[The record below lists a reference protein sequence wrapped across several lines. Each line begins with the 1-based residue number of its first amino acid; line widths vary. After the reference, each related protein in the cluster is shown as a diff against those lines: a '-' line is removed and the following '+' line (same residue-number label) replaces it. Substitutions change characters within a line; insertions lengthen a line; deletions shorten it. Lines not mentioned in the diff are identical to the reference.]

1 MSTPTKAPP
10 HMAQFN
16 IRLPTE
22 LKTRLE
28 RYAQLVARPQAT
40 VTSEA
45 LADYLDWRIPQIKA
59 LQQNIAAA
67 DRGDFASADEVEQFF
82 KRWRHEQAAD

>member
-1 MSTPTKAPP
+1 MSIQTKPP
-10 HMAQFN
+10 ASVGQFN
-16 IRLPTE
+16 VRLPIE
-22 LKTRLE
+22 LKARLE
-28 RYAQLVARPQAT
+28 NYAKLVGRPQAT

-45 LADYLDWRIPQIKA
+45 LADYLDWRIPQIEA

-82 KRWRHEQAAD
+82 KRYEA

>member
-1 MSTPTKAPP
+1 MSTATKSPP
-10 HMAQFN
+10 NMAQFN
-16 IRLPTE
+16 IRLPVE

-45 LADYLDWRIPQIKA
+45 LADYLDWRIPQIQA
-59 LQQNIAAA
+59 LQQAVAAA
-67 DRGDFASADEVEQFF
+67 DRGEFASADEVEQFF
-82 KRWRHEQAAD
+82 KRWAS

>member
-1 MSTPTKAPP
+1 MSTQTKPP
-10 HMAQFN
+10 AGTEQFN
-16 IRLPTE
+16 VRLSTE

-28 RYAQLVARPQAT
+28 NYAKLVGRPQAT

-45 LADYLDWRIPQIKA
+45 LMDYLDWRIPQIEA

-82 KRWRHEQAAD
+82 RRYET

>member
-1 MSTPTKAPP
+1 MSSETKSPP
-10 HMAQFN
+10 HLAQFN
-16 IRLPTE
+16 IRLPVE

-28 RYAQLVARPQAT
+28 RYAQLVARPQAI

-45 LADYLDWRIPQIKA
+45 LADYLDWRIPQIEA

-82 KRWRHEQAAD
+82 KRYET

>member
-1 MSTPTKAPP
+1 MSSETKSPP
-10 HMAQFN
+10 SMAQFN
-16 IRLPTE
+16 VRLPVE

-45 LADYLDWRIPQIKA
+45 LADYLDWRIPQIEA

-67 DRGDFASADEVEQFF
+67 DRGEFVGADEVEQFF
-82 KRWRHEQAAD
+82 KRYEA

>member
-1 MSTPTKAPP
+1 MSTQTKPP
-10 HMAQFN
+10 ASAEQFN
-16 IRLPTE
+16 VRLPTE

-28 RYAQLVARPQAT
+28 NYAKLVGRPQAT

-45 LADYLDWRIPQIKA
+45 LMDYLDWRIPRIEA

-67 DRGDFASADEVEQFF
+67 DRGEFASADEVEQFF
-82 KRWRHEQAAD
+82 KPWAS